1 MLSAEG
7 LRHTYGRVVALD
19 GVSFTL
25 APGQTLAIFGPNGA
39 GKTTLLKVLAGLIR
53 PQQGRASV
61 AGGRRAVGW
70 IGHQSALYG
79 HLSVMENLLFW
90 AALYGVPSAER
101 GARATALLE
110 RLGLSDRAGQPV
122 WSLSRGLAQRAA
134 VAKALVHDPRVLL
147 LDEPFTGLDLAAAAE
162 LRNLLGELRGAG
174 RDPTAVATID
184 LAPSILWVTFTFA
197 AMLALNR
204 AFQLELENGALEG
217 LLVSPVSRRS
227 LYLGKL
233 LANLGFV
240 GVVEA
245 VGLPLFVLFFDV
257 PVGPVLLPLIGVIA
271 LATVG
276 FVSVGTLF
284 SAMVVRTRFAEL
296 MLPVLLLPFLLL
308 PLTYAVQ
315 ATARLLA
322 GRPLSE
328 VSGWL
333 KLLAAYDL
341 VFVAVALLLFPH
353 TMDE

>member
-70 IGHQSALYG
+70 IGHQSHLYG
-79 HLSVMENLLFW
+79 HLSVLENLVFW

-162 LRNLLGELRGAG
+162 LRNLLGELCGAG
-174 RDPTAVATID
+174 RVGCSPGGERSAGGEGDRR
-184 LAPSILWVTFTFA
+184 A
-197 AMLALNR
+197 ALC
-204 AFQLELENGALEG
+204 
-217 LLVSPVSRRS
+217 SRRES
-227 LYLGKL
+227 DPHHHRGYGRTALHD
-233 LANLGFV
+233 
-240 GVVEA
+240 
-245 VGLPLFVLFFDV
+245 LP
-257 PVGPVLLPLIGVIA
+257 
-271 LATVG
+271 T
-276 FVSVGTLF
+276 
-284 SAMVVRTRFAEL
+284 
-296 MLPVLLLPFLLL
+296 
-308 PLTYAVQ
+308 
-315 ATARLLA
+315 
-322 GRPLSE
+322 GR
-328 VSGWL
+328 
-333 KLLAAYDL
+333 AYD
-341 VFVAVALLLFPH
+341 PH
-353 TMDE
+353 RSARR